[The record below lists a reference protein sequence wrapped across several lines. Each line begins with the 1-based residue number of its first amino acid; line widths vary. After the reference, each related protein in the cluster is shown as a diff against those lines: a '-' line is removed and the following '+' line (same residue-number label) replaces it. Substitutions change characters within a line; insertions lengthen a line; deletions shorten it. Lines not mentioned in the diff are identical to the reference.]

1 MIRRVLMTASA
12 VLLIGGS
19 LVAPAQAEEP
29 EVEVTSSVTTARP
42 GENVTVTVKLT
53 NIHGFSILQPR
64 ARLFS
69 TPRALADYATLVSCT
84 GAASC
89 TTVND
94 PNNTPIGYQ
103 GALAEALGGFQ
114 TATVTFTLAI
124 KTDAVGGL
132 ETLQGQLV
140 GGNYATPLV
149 NGPQLT
155 VHTESDLSVKLTGT
169 PRFGLLVPRVDFTV
183 DIRNHGP
190 NKVLNGTVTA
200 TLPAGVSATSSD
212 CAVSSGQ
219 VSCPVTNLA
228 PGATKTVSF
237 ATPLK
242 LLNIGLPYKFH
253 ATRTATDPADI
264 NAANDKSSVE
274 CTVVTV
280 ILVNCR

>member
-1 MIRRVLMTASA
+1 MIRRMLVTASA

-19 LVAPAQAEEP
+19 LAAPAQAEEP

-42 GENVTVTVKLT
+42 GESVTVTVKLT
-53 NIHGFSILQPR
+53 NIHGFSVLQPR

-89 TTVND
+89 TAVND
-94 PNNTPIGYQ
+94 GNGNPIGYQ

-114 TATVTFTLAI
+114 TATVTFTLAL
-124 KTDAVGGL
+124 KTDAVGGV
-132 ETLQGQLV
+132 ETLRGELF
-140 GGNYATPLV
+140 GSNYATPLID
-149 NGPQLT
+149 GPQLT
-155 VHTESDLSVKLTGT
+155 VHTESDLSVNLTGT
-169 PRFGLLVPRVDFTV
+169 PRFGLLVPRVDFAV

-200 TLPAGVSATSSD
+200 TLPPGVSATSSD
-212 CAVSSGQ
+212 CTVSGNQ

-228 PGATKTVSF
+228 PGAGKTVTY
-237 ATPLK
+237 ATPLR
-242 LLNIGLPYKFH
+242 LLNIGLPYKFQ
-253 ATRTATDPADI
+253 AARTATDPTDV

-274 CTVVTV
+274 CTVVTA
-280 ILVNCR
+280 ILVSCR

>member
-1 MIRRVLMTASA
+1 MIRRLLMTASA

-19 LVAPAQAEEP
+19 LTAPAQAEVP

-89 TTVND
+89 TAVND
-94 PNNTPIGYQ
+94 GNGNPIGYQ

-114 TATVTFTLAI
+114 SATVTFTLAI
-124 KTDAVGGL
+124 KPDAIGGT
-132 ETLQGQLV
+132 ETLQGQLF
-140 GGNYATPLV
+140 GLNYATPPV

-190 NKVLNGTVTA
+190 NKVLSGTVTA
-200 TLPAGVSATSSD
+200 TLPAGVTATSSD
-212 CAVSSGQ
+212 CTVSGGK

-228 PGATKTVSF
+228 PGASKTLTF
-237 ATPLK
+237 ATPLR

-253 ATRTATDPADI
+253 AERTATNPTDI

-274 CTVVTV
+274 CTVVSAL
-280 ILVNCR
+280 LVSCR